1 MDSNINYSINRMKA
15 LMYARLG
22 KESDNLPERIEAT
35 LDIKDGKSSC
45 NLIEESCK
53 GLIEEIDKLINNLNS
68 NTDKELIK
76 CMESVKVKLKFKMII

>member
-35 LDIKDGKSSC
+35 LDIKDRKSSC

-53 GLIEEIDKLINNLNS
+53 GLIEEIDKLIDNLNS
-68 NTDKELIK
+68 NTDKELIN
-76 CMESVKVKLKFKMII
+76 CMKSVKGQLGIKMYV